1 VGLHLVRRVVSIA
14 DLGFVATQNFDAAPV
29 VSAILARSEAENG
42 GLSVGDAILEING
55 HSVNAGY
62 AQHLAALRPGETLR
76 LRVRNS
82 AGERELRWTLGT
94 RQEIEL
100 QLTDL
105 DKVTPEQKAS
115 RAAWLRGEAQTV
127 GETRP

>member
-1 VGLHLVRRVVSIA
+1 MPHRWCLAIA
-14 DLGFVATQNFDAAPV
+14 PGST
-29 VSAILARSEAENG
+29 AERA
-42 GLSVGDAILEING
+42 GLSVGDTILEING
-55 HSVNAGY
+55 QRVNDSIAR
-62 AQHLAALRPGETLR
+62 HLAALLPGQTLH

-82 AGERELRWTLGT
+82 AGERELHWTLDA

-105 DKVTPEQKAS
+105 DKVTPAQKA
-115 RAAWLRGEAQTV
+115 RRTAWLKGEAQA